1 MIRSALLFGVTAAA
15 LLLGPTAAGAQTEG
29 RVGVGGSITL
39 VNPSDDDVR
48 SVAQV
53 GPLVR
58 LNPGPGL
65 GVAAALNWFRVDLRE
80 PEGRGGDF
88 ARLRVRPL
96 MAGIGYTVGPER
108 TLVNFSVVVGPSFNG
123 VDFEEGFAGRVA
135 TATQPA
141 MATIDVNNSF
151 AVRPGISVT
160 QTLAPR
166 VGLTGFGGYMF
177 NRPDVVYRSADG
189 IVFSDRW
196 SADALVLSVGLVYS
210 IF

>member
-1 MIRSALLFGVTAAA
+1 MTRTVLRLGVVAAG
-15 LLLGPTAAGAQTEG
+15 LLLASSTAGAQTEG
-29 RVGVGGSITL
+29 RLGVGGSITL
-39 VNPSDDDVR
+39 VAPSDDDVS
-48 SVAQV
+48 SVVHV

-58 LNPGPGL
+58 LNPRRGL
-65 GVAAALNWFRVDLRE
+65 AAAAALNWFRVDLRE
-80 PEGRGGDF
+80 PEGRGGEF

-96 MAGIGYTVGPER
+96 MAGIGYTMGPER
-108 TLVNFSVVVGPSFNG
+108 TLVNFSIVVGPSFNG
-123 VDFEEGFAGRVA
+123 VEFEEGFAGRAA
-135 TATQPA
+135 TGTQPA
-141 MATIDVNNSF
+141 VATIDVDHSF

-166 VGLTGFGGYMF
+166 VGLTAFGGYMF